1 MAGGWNAGSIV
12 SKLELQKSKWDA
24 SVKSVKGDL
33 KTLGGKI
40 QANSAKFKSMGRGM
54 TMAGGAIVASMGLMI
69 KKYAQAGDEVH
80 KMALRTGFAT
90 STLSELK
97 YAAEIS
103 GGSITS
109 LEKGIKKMS
118 KSLTDASIGL
128 ETYVRSFD
136 RIGLSVEELMTLSP
150 EDQFLKI
157 AEGIAS
163 LESPT
168 LRAAT
173 AQEIFGRAG
182 TELLPLFAEGVDG
195 MTALRE
201 KAKELGYSF
210 DTEAAEG
217 AARLVDAQTTLKT
230 AISGLGISISQNLAP
245 ALSKLIEGLSNA
257 IAKVSDWIKEHPKLT
272 EIIAKAVLGIG
283 ALMTVL
289 GPLVMMLP
297 GIVVALPAIATG
309 ISAIL
314 GPLGA
319 VTAAAIAAYN
329 IVKKLAKAK
338 EYLAKATK
346 EAETAQ
352 HNFGQKLRKIAD
364 AAGLTRLEFAE
375 LTKKYKG
382 NYTALGSAILK
393 GKEGVK
399 LQKAMAEQ
407 AKIGS
412 KEWEKQQKS
421 LKKLDEEGFK
431 PLTVT
436 IPEVMEKTKTW
447 VDYIKDMGLKTV
459 EEKADRVEELEGYV
473 DDLSQAYADGKIDLD
488 DYIEAV
494 KTAKDEI
501 KDLSTSV
508 STTALPAFRDMSG
521 ALDSAVGEMTD
532 RIPDITTAVETETG
546 NVTSFWD
553 TMADGLQTKWSSTIG
568 EVLRGATSLKDGLK
582 GIWDA
587 VLTQFTDMVGQMV
600 AKFIAENV
608 FSLMTSAAKEVGTAI
623 VGNIG
628 SAIGGITKGAEAAVS
643 GVNLLGSVVSGAV
656 SGLVSGLIGG
666 KTDMDATNR
675 ELHNIWA
682 EARNILQNVDN
693 MKWNQEALKKIG
705 WKQTTLL
712 AQIKDSLK
720 GGLGGMAVDIDFT
733 ATNNFLKQIRGN
745 TALIREWTKRTFE
758 TLKGK
763 SEGWAT
769 GFEGIVT
776 QPIRPLIGEAGP
788 EWVSVQPLSGGRSP
802 SSSNVTVN
810 NYVNLNGTIITDRDY
825 TRKRMI
831 PEMLSALEAN
841 FEKTKMK
848 QILGIA

>member
-24 SVKSVKGDL
+24 SVKTVKGDL

-69 KKYAQAGDEVH
+69 KKYAQAGDQVH

-136 RIGLSVEELMTLSP
+136 RIGLSVEELMALSP

-195 MTALRE
+195 MAALRE

-245 ALSKLIEGLSNA
+245 ALSKLIEGLSNT

-319 VTAAAIAAYN
+319 VTAAAIAAYK
-329 IVKKLAKAK
+329 IISKLTKAK
-338 EYLAKATK
+338 SDMVDADYRAF
-346 EAETAQ
+346 EAE
-352 HNFGQKLRKIAD
+352 HKLGQKLREISD
-364 AAGLTRLEFAE
+364 LAGLTRKEFVE
-375 LTKKYKG
+375 LTRKYKG
-382 NYTALGSAILK
+382 NTAALAMAIK
-393 GKEGVK
+393 RGKEGKALQEAMIKVGKENVK
-399 LQKAMAEQ
+399 EYDKQK
-407 AKIGS
+407 KG
-412 KEWEKQQKS
+412 
-421 LKKLDEEGFK
+421 LTNLDKEGFK

-459 EEKADRVEELEGYV
+459 EEKADRVEELEEYI
-473 DDLSQAYADGKIDLD
+473 DDLSKAYKDGKVDLQ
-488 DYIEAV
+488 DYTRAIN
-494 KTAKDEI
+494 KAKGEI
-501 KDLSTSV
+501 KGLSTSI
-508 STTALPAFRDMSG
+508 STTALPTFRDMSG
-521 ALDSAVGEMTD
+521 VFDSAVGEMED
-532 RIPDITTAVETETG
+532 RFPDITKTVDIESDKIAG
-546 NVTSFWD
+546 KKDSIWN
-553 TMADGLQTKWSSTIG
+553 TMADGLQTKWASTIG
-568 EVLRGATSLKDGLK
+568 ELIRGTTSLKDGLK
-582 GIWDA
+582 GIWDT
-587 VLTQFTDMVGQMV
+587 VLTQFTDMVGAMV
-600 AKFIAENV
+600 AKWITGFIGDTLSSLVNKFVPGVESAMGSTSEAVAGASTSIGASMTAAFNV
-608 FSLMTSAAKEVGTAI
+608 GIVAAWAAAAW
-623 VGNIG
+623 
-628 SAIGGITKGAEAAVS
+628 SAISGWGDKVNEFWKEQRAEIDKYIDRLKEMGRTWREIKNIMEGRWWAEPRPRPPLEPSEEPGGPGKG
-643 GVNLLGSVVSGAV
+643 GGG
-656 SGLVSGLIGG
+656 GG
-666 KTDMDATNR
+666 K
-675 ELHNIWA
+675 WA
-682 EARNILQNVDN
+682 E
-693 MKWNQEALKKIG
+693 
-705 WKQTTLL
+705 
-712 AQIKDSLK
+712 
-720 GGLGGMAVDIDFT
+720 
-733 ATNNFLKQIRGN
+733 
-745 TALIREWTKRTFE
+745 
-758 TLKGK
+758 
-763 SEGWAT
+763 